1 MERLLKMHICIIVIS
16 ELIMQIEFKNVLPKP
31 LADIDYA
38 SESLWKSNVVFQSGK
53 SILLNASSGKG
64 KTTFVHSLMGLR
76 SDFSGEILIEN
87 KNTKFFT
94 ESDWVELRQRKIA
107 VVFQDLQ
114 LFHQLTIE
122 QNLKLKAEL
131 TGEFDSNEALEKIE
145 FLGLKEKWD
154 QKCGILSMGQQ
165 QRVAIVRALIQPFEW
180 LVMDEPFSHLD
191 KVNSDKCLE
200 LIIQRCNELKAGFIL
215 TTLDK
220 KDDLKVDYEVKL

>member
-1 MERLLKMHICIIVIS
+1 
-16 ELIMQIEFKNVLPKP
+16 MQIEFKNVLPKP

>member
-94 ESDWVELRQRKIA
+94 ESDWVELRQRK
-107 VVFQDLQ
+107 L
-114 LFHQLTIE
+114 L
-122 QNLKLKAEL
+122 
-131 TGEFDSNEALEKIE
+131 
-145 FLGLKEKWD
+145 
-154 QKCGILSMGQQ
+154 
-165 QRVAIVRALIQPFEW
+165 
-180 LVMDEPFSHLD
+180 
-191 KVNSDKCLE
+191 
-200 LIIQRCNELKAGFIL
+200 
-215 TTLDK
+215 
-220 KDDLKVDYEVKL
+220 